1 MSVQGIH
8 TRFYP
13 LPALPKTFGM
23 IIMALLMLFAVSV
36 PAQVTAH
43 KKSKIDKAVV
53 TRTYTVAQMHEELD
67 IIEKKLRKFH
77 PDPFHYIS
85 RDSLHLFVQSIK
97 QQITAPLPD
106 IKFRFY
112 ARQIVTKVG
121 CGHTSLIPSKEYMKA
136 VDSVNRQVF
145 PVDVWLTDTNRLFV
159 KYYLQKDSLLHT
171 GDEILRIN
179 NKEVAEILRRIYTSF
194 PSDGFNETYKKQSL
208 QADRFRYFYAS
219 AYNFDTTYTVDIKTL
234 KGELKTCTIHS
245 ISSFAD
251 TLKPKSNKR
260 YTILYKNTKA
270 QFKIDE
276 KDPHLAVLDINN
288 FGGKKWRKL
297 MRLSFR
303 YLRKHPEV
311 NNLAIDLR
319 DNGGG
324 SVSKGNYLLTY
335 LINKPFSLQF
345 GRRVNLWPFQP
356 GIKINP
362 GARLTRGSFFIYP
375 LSFVKDHKWVHWFP
389 KFKKRKN
396 HFNGQVYVL
405 TNGRSFSMS
414 VVTATFLKE
423 KANATI
429 VGEESGGTQSGSNAM
444 LSGTVV
450 LPYSKA
456 QLIIPLYHIDHNL
469 SRADTKRGLMP
480 DYAIRYTISDLMQGK
495 DLEMEKIRG
504 LMQQDSTAAKAVCPR
519 KN

>member
-1 MSVQGIH
+1 MSKQSIH
-8 TRFYP
+8 TRFSFLAP
-13 LPALPKTFGM
+13 TKVITA
-23 IIMALLMLFAVSV
+23 ILLLFAVSMQ
-36 PAQVTAH
+36 AQQAAAH

-53 TRTYTVAQMHEELD
+53 TRTYSVAQMHEELD
-67 IIEKKLRKFH
+67 IIEKKLRKYH

-85 RDSLHLFVQSIK
+85 RDSLHLFVQSLK
-97 QQITAPLPD
+97 QQIDKPLPD

-112 ARQIVTKVG
+112 ARQLVAKVG
-121 CGHTSLIPSKEYMKA
+121 CGHTSLIPSKQYMKA

-145 PVDVWLTDTNRLFV
+145 PVDVWLTDTNRVYV
-159 KYYLQKDSLLHT
+159 KKYLNKDSLLHT

-179 NKEVAEILRRIYTSF
+179 NTEVSTILKRIYTSF

-219 AYNFDTTYTVDIKTL
+219 AYDFDTTYTVDIKTPR
-234 KGELKTCTIHS
+234 GELKTYKVHS
-245 ISSFAD
+245 LPSFAD

-260 YTILYKNTKA
+260 YTIIYKNQKA

-335 LINKPFSLQF
+335 LINKSFSLQF
-345 GRRVNLWPFQP
+345 GRRVNLWPFQA

-375 LSFVKDHKWVHWFP
+375 LSGVKDHKWVHWFP

-396 HFNGQVYVL
+396 HFNGQIYVL

-469 SRADTKRGLMP
+469 PRADTKRGLMP
-480 DYAIRYTISDLMQGK
+480 DYPIQYTIADYMQGR
-495 DLEMEKIRG
+495 DMEIEKVRALI
-504 LMQQDSTAAKAVCPR
+504 QQDSTAAKTVCPR